1 MVKKILASIVLFTV
15 GFVICFKGFESGIIV
30 SIVIGYVLMSIP
42 WAWDYTGDKLGRRRF
57 TLMGGMGDSIH
68 WGLRIGLSIILGAI
82 FFPIEVVNLILA
94 HRKSKSDIERNPS

>member
-15 GFVICFKGFESGIIV
+15 GFVICFKG
-30 SIVIGYVLMSIP
+30 
-42 WAWDYTGDKLGRRRF
+42 
-57 TLMGGMGDSIH
+57 IH